1 MRPRSSAGGR
11 GGPGGQNVNN
21 VATAVQLRFSAAH
34 SPNLYDAK
42 RARGRSKRL
51 RQPVERQVD

>member
-1 MRPRSSAGGR
+1 MSSAGGR

-34 SPNLYDAK
+34 SPNVHEAK
-42 RARGRSKRL
+42 RARGRSQRL
-51 RQPVERQVD
+51 RRRVEQQVE